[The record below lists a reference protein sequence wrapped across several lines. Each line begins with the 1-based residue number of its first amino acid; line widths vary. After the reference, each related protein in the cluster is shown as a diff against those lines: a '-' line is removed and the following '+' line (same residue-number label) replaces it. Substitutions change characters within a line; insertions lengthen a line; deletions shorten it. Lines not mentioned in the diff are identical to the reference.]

1 MYINLQCNTCFRG
14 NQKNKKIKDAVM
26 EIELPFLNSYFDQAG
41 EDDELQ
47 CGCQKAIAK
56 NEYYISKDTFLE
68 ISLRA
73 LSESISKKIHYCFNC
88 EGASIDKV
96 IDDDSDHK
104 GLYDLSDDD
113 IRNLVSLGQPV
124 DNLVNYILDYKT
136 KSSILLML
144 KCQNCG
150 FGYNRYDPQT
160 DRTRSEYKFIRDDK
174 VYSDQDMQQFYK
186 IIKYSKIRDFASD
199 YGMEIDTEDLFEFAK
214 YLRANH
220 MLGYFHNVGQ
230 SIFKLL
236 KMHFVKAHYTVLKE
250 GRIVFRG
257 RTITKSSSDYGI
269 DQMWNPPQSWASH
282 GRFNPVGSSVL
293 YCCDNIDSIPYEINP
308 TAKQDICI
316 AHVYIRR
323 PLIMLDIDRLFYK
336 FNDLVRENSNNDGIY
351 NSDYA
356 LTNYIAEC
364 CKEIGYH
371 GITYKGV
378 RGEDYT
384 NFAILS
390 FADTNDISI
399 NCVQRMNI
407 KIKYEIEISSRN

>member
-1 MYINLQCNTCFRG
+1 MYINLQCNTCFKG
-14 NQKNKKIKDAVM
+14 NQKNKTLRDAVM
-26 EIELPFLNSYFDQAG
+26 EIESHFLNSYFDQVG
-41 EDDELQ
+41 KDDELN
-47 CGCQKAIAK
+47 CKCQKEIAQ
-56 NEYYISKDTFLE
+56 NEYYISEDNFFE

-73 LSESISKKIHYCFNC
+73 ISESISKKIHYCFNC
-88 EGASIDKV
+88 EGAFIDKV
-96 IDDDSDHK
+96 IKDDSHYK
-104 GLYDLSDDD
+104 GLYDLSDNDV
-113 IRNLVSLGQPV
+113 RNLAALGQPV
-124 DNLVNYILDYKT
+124 DNLIYYLLEFKT
-136 KSSILLML
+136 KENLLLML

-160 DRTRSEYKFIRDDK
+160 DRTRSEYKFFREDN
-174 VYSDQDMQQFYK
+174 VYSDNDIEQFYK

-199 YGMEIDTEDLFEFAK
+199 YGMDINTEDLFEFAK

-236 KMHFVKAHYTVLKE
+236 KTHFDKAHYGVLRI
-250 GRIVFRG
+250 GTIVFRG
-257 RTITKSSSDYGI
+257 RTVTKNSKDHGI

-316 AHVYIRR
+316 AYVHIRR

-336 FNDLVRENSNNDGIY
+336 FNDLVRESSNNEGIY

-371 GITYKGV
+371 GISYKGV

-384 NFAILS
+384 NYAILNYKMT
-390 FADTNDISI
+390 DDMNI
-399 NCVQRMNI
+399 NQVQRLKI
-407 KIKYEIEISSRN
+407 KINYEIEI

>member
-1 MYINLQCNTCFRG
+1 MYINLHCNTCFKG
-14 NQKNKKIKDAVM
+14 NLKNKILKDAVM
-26 EIELPFLNSYFDQAG
+26 EIESHFLDSYFDQADK
-41 EDDELQ
+41 DDELM
-47 CGCQKAIAK
+47 CVCEKEIAE
-56 NEYYISKDTFLE
+56 NEYYISEDDFFE
-68 ISLRA
+68 ISLIV

-88 EGASIDKV
+88 EGAFINKV
-96 IDDDSDHK
+96 IKDDSDYK
-104 GLYDLSDDD
+104 GHYDLSDNDVS
-113 IRNLVSLGQPV
+113 NLTALGQPV
-124 DNLVNYILDYKT
+124 DNLIYYLLEYKV
-136 KSSILLML
+136 KDNLLLLL

-150 FGYNRYDPQT
+150 FGYNRSDPQT
-160 DRTRSEYKFIRDDK
+160 DRTRSEYKFFREDK
-174 VYSDQDMQQFYK
+174 IYSKEDIQQFYD
-186 IIKYSKIRDFASD
+186 IIKYTKIRDFASD
-199 YGMEIDTEDLFEFAK
+199 YGMDINTEDLIEFAI

-220 MLGYFHNVGQ
+220 MLGYLHNVGQ

-236 KMHFVKAHYTVLKE
+236 ETHFDKAHYGVLRT
-250 GRIVFRG
+250 GTIVFRG
-257 RTITKSSSDYGI
+257 RTVTKNCKDYEI

-282 GRFNPVGSSVL
+282 GRFNPVGRSVL

-336 FNDLVRENSNNDGIY
+336 FNDLVRESSNNDGIY

-371 GITYKGV
+371 GISYKGV

-384 NFAILS
+384 NYAILNFTS
-390 FADTNDISI
+390 TDDVSI
-399 NCVQRMNI
+399 NYIKRMKI
-407 KIKYEIEISSRN
+407 KIKYEIEI